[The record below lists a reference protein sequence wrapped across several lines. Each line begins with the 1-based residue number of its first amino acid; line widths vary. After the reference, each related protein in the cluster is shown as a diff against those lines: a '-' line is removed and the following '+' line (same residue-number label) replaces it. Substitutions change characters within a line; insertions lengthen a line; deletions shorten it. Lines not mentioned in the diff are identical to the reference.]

1 MSVVRFRRP
10 TVTHAR
16 LIPWEIGVP
25 CIWFRYGDGYEVLSD
40 ARVKTPDVLQAISK
54 LGPADRAKLDA
65 LIEQTG
71 LNTTRHLSFHSIDQC
86 SSR

>member
-25 CIWFRYGDGYEVLSD
+25 FIWFRYGDGYEVLSD
-40 ARVKTPDVLQAISK
+40 ARLKTPDVLNAISK
-54 LGPADRAKLDA
+54 LGPADRAKLDV
-65 LIEQTG
+65 LIEAT
-71 LNTTRHLSFHSIDQC
+71 N
-86 SSR
+86 